1 LRARD
6 LDSAVLQGAFMAA
19 MFAMDGGSHAM
30 LERVRRHAEQSGH
43 FRHLI
48 SDITLPLVSIFS
60 GNHQMGLVRTACV
73 LADRALLEDIC
84 A

>member
-1 LRARD
+1 
-6 LDSAVLQGAFMAA
+6 MAA

>member
-1 LRARD
+1 
-6 LDSAVLQGAFMAA
+6 MAA

-60 GNHQMGLVRTACV
+60 GNHQMGLVRFSSL
-73 LADRALLEDIC
+73 LAEQHLRKGRT
-84 A
+84 